1 MSLIK
6 RLFVFSLVFT
16 TVLWSFGGLSVKAE
30 GTYGAGSLLALEGV
44 EGAAVYYIGSDD
56 KKYVFPEGKTYATWY
71 ENFDDVVRVDVAELD
86 MYEDGGAMPYRAGT
100 KLITHMNTA
109 KIYAVDASGNRRWI
123 PSSEV
128 AVSLYGDSWTSL
140 VQDVIPGYF
149 SSTYTAGD
157 DLSDTHPDGTVLSNE
172 QTLYYVEDS
181 RVRPFSDVASLTAN
195 NLNQSYAIE
204 VADISN
210 YTIGDPIT
218 SQETPISSYA
228 PYWVCC
234 TNNVATP
241 YVYIYLVDVPDGEF
255 DPNNIDQFF
264 MEIAREV
271 NLDSDTTEDK
281 IQSALQEL
289 FSINEYTDT
298 VSGYNSLLY
307 PSDLEINAENNNDQI
322 TINLSGSLSGV
333 GALADMFIKPQ
344 ITKTIEYYT
353 DNYIIKLNG
362 TEAEWECALDTIGDC
377 N

>member
-1 MSLIK
+1 MKKTILLSLLI
-6 RLFVFSLVFT
+6 FGISMFQGFT
-16 TVLWSFGGLSVKAE
+16 TSAAGSYE
-30 GTYGAGSLLALEGV
+30 AGSLLALEGV
-44 EGAAVYYIGSDD
+44 QDAAVYYIGSDGM
-56 KKYVFPEGKTYATWY
+56 KYVFPDSKTYYTWY
-71 ENFDDVVRVDVAELD
+71 ENFNAVVKVDVAELD